1 MEAAGCLDDDTI
13 AAMLE
18 GALAGD
24 RAERARAHITRC
36 DACRRLVSAAL
47 EVVGAPPAAG
57 VALTIDG
64 GRSLALTSFPIE
76 GGTSALRAGLPL
88 GTVVAG
94 RYRLERVIGEGGMG
108 LVFAARQLGL
118 DRLVALKVLSAR
130 LVGDGSALSRF
141 QREGRLVASLESENV
156 VRIHDLG
163 ALETGEPFLAME
175 LLEGEDLDRI
185 AARGPVAL
193 PDALAWMRTVCD
205 ALGEAH
211 LLGVVHRDIKPSN
224 LFLTRSGKI
233 KVLDFGLAKLSGP
246 VGHTAVTATNVVL
259 GTLGY
264 IAPEQVLGARDVTA
278 RADVFALGATL
289 YHLVTGQPPF
299 IDSTFALVMRRIA
312 SGALPPMDALR
323 PDLAQV
329 VARCLAKDPA
339 SRYANACELGEALA
353 GLASGAPTLSA
364 PPPNLATASLPAPPP
379 IAPIAMPYGP
389 MVPLAPSP
397 PAKSGSGGMVV
408 AIVALVVVGLAA
420 LALAGAGFVAY
431 RLSGAGVA
439 GEGGSS
445 GGTTST
451 SGRRFDEA
459 KLRARLGKAGVK
471 INNSTRTTFPLCD
484 HTTLFIDKGLVELL
498 DCGSS
503 GAAASEKARLERG
516 FANASVKTF
525 DDQVLFVGLPSLG
538 ESRAL
543 SARLEAP

>member
-1 MEAAGCLDDDTI
+1 MVIGSLEMEAAGCLDDETI

-24 RAERARAHITRC
+24 RAERARAHIARC

-47 EVVGAPPAAG
+47 DVLGPAPQPG
-57 VALTIDG
+57 VALTMDG
-64 GRSLALTSFPIE
+64 GRSLASTSVPLD
-76 GGTSALRAGLPL
+76 GGTAALRAGLPI

-130 LVGDGSALSRF
+130 FAGDGTALSRF

-175 LLEGEDLDRI
+175 LLEGEDLGRV

-193 PDALAWMRTVCD
+193 QDALAWMRVACV

-211 LLGVVHRDIKPSN
+211 LLGIVHRDIKPSN
-224 LFLTRSGKI
+224 VFLTRTGKI
-233 KVLDFGLAKLSGP
+233 KILDFGLAKLSGP

-264 IAPEQVLGARDVTA
+264 IAPEQVLGARDVDA

-299 IDSTFALVMRRIA
+299 MDTTFALVMRRIA
-312 SGALPPMDALR
+312 SGELPPMDAIR
-323 PDLAQV
+323 PDIGKV
-329 VARCLAKDPA
+329 IARCLARDPA
-339 SRYANACELGEALA
+339 ARYANARELGEVLA
-353 GLASGAPTLSA
+353 GLAAAPAHVPAPQPSLPSA
-364 PPPNLATASLPAPPP
+364 PPPNAPTFGAPFPVVPLQLAPPP
-379 IAPIAMPYGP
+379 
-389 MVPLAPSP
+389 
-397 PAKSGSGGMVV
+397 AKRGAGGMVA
-408 AIVALVVVGLAA
+408 AIIGLVLLGIVLTVVTWFVLLVYSFSGPVGDAPLPGA
-420 LALAGAGFVAY
+420 LASA
-431 RLSGAGVA
+431 
-439 GEGGSS
+439 
-445 GGTTST
+445 
-451 SGRRFDEA
+451 RRFDEA
-459 KLRARLGKAGVK
+459 KLVARLVEAGVK
-471 INNSTRTTFPLCD
+471 INHTTRNTFPLCD
-484 HTTLFIDKGLVELL
+484 HTTISIEKGLVELL

-503 GAAASEKARLERG
+503 SAAASEKARLERS
-516 FANASVKTF
+516 FANASVKIF
-525 DDQVLFVGLPSLG
+525 DEQVLFVGLPSPA

-543 SARLEAP
+543 SALLEAP